1 MSQSDS
7 PRGSPART
15 PGAGNRNTHS
25 PGAAAAAK
33 PIQIKVVL
41 LGEAAVGKSSLVLR
55 FVNDEFQDN
64 KEPTIGAAF
73 LTQKVRLDDSVLKL
87 DIWDTAGQERFHSLA
102 PMYYRNAQAAV
113 VVYDITRASSLER
126 AKSWIKELQRQA
138 NPNIIIAL
146 VGNKLDLAGD
156 NADSA
161 SAAADGS
168 AGAEDTTVD
177 TDEAVNTEGRSRQIA
192 TATASA
198 YAEEAGL
205 LFLETSAKTG
215 QGVVETFTEIAKKL
229 DLNQIASNSRA
240 GGRSG
245 QLNSGNVNV
254 SMLGDGTFGADGQD
268 GSARADSDGCAC

>member
-1 MSQSDS
+1 MSHTES
-7 PRGSPART
+7 PHNSPART
-15 PGAGNRNTHS
+15 PGAGNRSTHS
-25 PGAAAAAK
+25 PASTK

-55 FVNDEFQDN
+55 FVNDEFQEN

-113 VVYDITRASSLER
+113 VVYDITRASSLDR

-138 NPNIIIAL
+138 NPNIVIAL

-156 NADSA
+156 SDGSA
-161 SAAADGS
+161 SAAVGESPDDSTGDANGDAD
-168 AGAEDTTVD
+168 
-177 TDEAVNTEGRSRQIA
+177 TEGHSRQVDS
-192 TATASA
+192 ATASA
-198 YAEEAGL
+198 YATEAGL

-229 DLNQIASNSRA
+229 DLNQIAINSRA

-245 QLNSGNVNV
+245 QLNSGSVNI
-254 SMLGDGTFGADGQD
+254 SMLGDGSFGADGQD
-268 GSARADSDGCAC
+268 GSARAGSDGCAC

>member
-1 MSQSDS
+1 M
-7 PRGSPART
+7 
-15 PGAGNRNTHS
+15 N
-25 PGAAAAAK
+25 
-33 PIQIKVVL
+33 VVAL
-41 LGEAAVGKSSLVLR
+41 VPSSLVLR

-64 KEPTIGAAF
+64 KEPTIGAF

-113 VVYDITRASSLER
+113 VVYDITRASSLDR

-138 NPNIIIAL
+138 NPNIVIAL
-146 VGNKLDLAGD
+146 VGNKLDLAND
-156 NADSA
+156 NDDST
-161 SAAADGS
+161 SAAADNNDNSTS
-168 AGAEDTTVD
+168 AVVD
-177 TDEAVNTEGRSRQIA
+177 DNSDAMTDDADKATEGRSRQIA
-192 TATASA
+192 SATASA

-240 GGRSG
+240 AGRSG

-268 GSARADSDGCAC
+268 ARANSDSCAC